1 MRLPAIPGCAE
12 LAVICRKPHGVCLTR
27 VRKVLA
33 RRSRIV
39 RMAWEGIHRLPD
51 LKASREA
58 TRWTGTIY
66 IDFIGRW
73 SWAWVTASD
82 GKIRGGFLDGRVF

>member
-1 MRLPAIPGCAE
+1 
-12 LAVICRKPHGVCLTR
+12 
-27 VRKVLA
+27 
-33 RRSRIV
+33 
-39 RMAWEGIHRLPD
+39 MAWEGIHRLPD